1 MTRDKVAGLAKPT
14 IAEVLA
20 EFLAEQ
26 RERVAVGTFRKY
38 QGIVD
43 LFQHCLNRY
52 AYEGLGK
59 AERRLFER
67 LYDAEGDAH
76 REFCQIFGPEHILP
90 HVNSFLTFFIIRKVI
105 APQGMIRAAGT
116 VMKALAA
123 WLALKG
129 YAGVQEAREAQA
141 DGTAA
146 ARDLPK
152 AEKLASLLFR
162 FAERQPRGDEDDEI
176 EDHFEITRVE
186 PGKIWLEPPGESA
199 KAKPIEVPEQI
210 SRLCTAGWSISG
222 VVGRVGGKWR
232 LVEAW
237 NVYPSGA

>member
-1 MTRDKVAGLAKPT
+1 MGREKVPRVAKPT

-20 EFLAEQ
+20 EFLTD
-26 RERVAVGTFRKY
+26 RRNRVAAGTFRKY

-43 LFQHCLNRY
+43 LFQRCLNGY
-52 AYEGLGK
+52 GHEGLGK
-59 AERRLFER
+59 AERKLFER

-76 REFCQIFGPEHILP
+76 REFCQVFGPGHILP
-90 HVNSFLTFFIIRKVI
+90 HLRYFLTFFMIRKVN
-105 APQGMIRAAGT
+105 APQGMTRAAGT

-123 WLALKG
+123 WLAEKD
-129 YAGVQEAREAQA
+129 YADAADAGEAMAEGA
-141 DGTAA
+141 AA

-162 FAERQPRGDEDDEI
+162 FAETQPHRDEDDEI

-186 PGKIWLEPPGESA
+186 TGRIWLDPMGEA
-199 KAKPIEVPEQI
+199 GKAKCIEVTEQI
-210 SRLCTAGWSISG
+210 GRLCTVGWSISG
-222 VVGRVGGKWR
+222 AIGRVGGRWR